1 MKIKDAIKKGKL
13 PEVNVSIIFQILDNL
28 GIRVSLNKRT
38 EDYDIDDKL
47 IDRVRQI
54 ANASINYSKYN
65 NEVNNDIKTTHN
77 ALMSRYDLLID
88 KYTDILSKMQKDP
101 SKKIDLDNINI
112 EDFQDYFK
120 SDVSS
125 LTFQIDFLNK
135 LKQSYDSVIKGISLT
150 SDNLGFNSSVLSNV
164 DKNTLK
170 NTNRK
175 VGETEIEIQEAEE
188 ELDKLNKM
196 NVTSKFKQRRVDN
209 RKRHLEER
217 LNKLNNKKGKLQ
229 SKQTRIVNK
238 GSDKY
243 IEIKK
248 REFEVLFEEAENIS
262 NYQTQMSENQITQKG
277 IRQDI
282 QSTQEELANLR
293 GKKGIGATVQRG
305 MLNIENIR
313 LQRSEASL
321 KKQEEKIRALNEK
334 KGSCTLASQI
344 MRNRA
349 NNYAM

>member
-1 MKIKDAIKKGKL
+1 
-13 PEVNVSIIFQILDNL
+13 
-28 GIRVSLNKRT
+28 
-38 EDYDIDDKL
+38 
-47 IDRVRQI
+47 
-54 ANASINYSKYN
+54 
-65 NEVNNDIKTTHN
+65 
-77 ALMSRYDLLID
+77 
-88 KYTDILSKMQKDP
+88 
-101 SKKIDLDNINI
+101 
-112 EDFQDYFK
+112 
-120 SDVSS
+120 
-125 LTFQIDFLNK
+125 
-135 LKQSYDSVIKGISLT
+135 
-150 SDNLGFNSSVLSNV
+150 
-164 DKNTLK
+164 
-170 NTNRK
+170 
-175 VGETEIEIQEAEE
+175 
-188 ELDKLNKM
+188 M

-248 REFEVLFEEAENIS
+248 REFEVLFEEAENMS

>member
-13 PEVNVSIIFQILDNL
+13 PKVNTNTIFQILDNL
-28 GIRVSLNKRT
+28 GIRVSLDKRT
-38 EDYDIDDKL
+38 EDYDIDDRL

-65 NEVNNDIKTTHN
+65 NEVNNDIKSTHN
-77 ALMSRYDLLID
+77 TLMARYDFLIA

-120 SDVSS
+120 GDVSS

-135 LKQSYDSVIKGISLT
+135 LKTSYDNVIKGISLT
-150 SDNLGFNSSVLSNV
+150 SDNLGFDTNVLNNT

-170 NTNRK
+170 STNRK
-175 VGETEIEIQEAEE
+175 VGETEIEIQEVQE

-238 GSDKY
+238 GSSKY

-248 REFEVLFEEAENIS
+248 REFEVLFDEAENMS
-262 NYQTQMSENQITQKG
+262 NYQTQMNENQMTQSG
-277 IRQDI
+277 IREDI
-282 QSTQEELANLR
+282 RSTQEELENLR
-293 GKKGIGATVQRG
+293 GKTGIGATIQRG

-321 KKQEEKIRALNEK
+321 KKQEERIRALNEK

-344 MRNRA
+344 MRNRV
-349 NNYAM
+349 NSYAM

>member
-13 PEVNVSIIFQILDNL
+13 PKVNTNTIFQILDNL
-28 GIRVSLNKRT
+28 GIRVSLDKRT
-38 EDYDIDDKL
+38 EDYDIDDRL

-65 NEVNNDIKTTHN
+65 NEVNNDIKSTHN
-77 ALMSRYDLLID
+77 TLMARYDFLIA

-120 SDVSS
+120 GDVSS

-135 LKQSYDSVIKGISLT
+135 LKTSYDNVIKGISLT
-150 SDNLGFNSSVLSNV
+150 SDNLGFDTNVLNNT

-170 NTNRK
+170 STNRK
-175 VGETEIEIQEAEE
+175 VGETEIEIQEVQE

-238 GSDKY
+238 GSSKY

-248 REFEVLFEEAENIS
+248 KEFEVLFEEAENMS
-262 NYQTQMSENQITQKG
+262 NYQTQMSENQITQSG
-277 IRQDI
+277 IREDI
-282 QSTQEELANLR
+282 RSTQEELENLR
-293 GKKGIGATVQRG
+293 GKTGIGATIQRG

-321 KKQEEKIRALNEK
+321 KKQEERIRALNEK

-344 MRNRA
+344 MRNRV
-349 NNYAM
+349 NSYAM

>member
-13 PEVNVSIIFQILDNL
+13 PKVNTSAIFQILDNL
-28 GIRVSLNKRT
+28 GIRVSLDKRT
-38 EDYDIDDKL
+38 EDYDIDDRL

-65 NEVNNDIKTTHN
+65 NEVNNDIKSTHN
-77 ALMSRYDLLID
+77 TLMARYDLLIA

-101 SKKIDLDNINI
+101 SNKIDLDNINI

-120 SDVSS
+120 GDVSA

-135 LKQSYDSVIKGISLT
+135 LKTSYDNVIKGINLT
-150 SDNLGFNSSVLSNV
+150 SDNLGFDTNVLNSA

-170 NTNRK
+170 STNRK
-175 VGETEIEIQEAEE
+175 VGETEIEIQEAKE

-196 NVTSKFKQRRVDN
+196 NITSKFKQRRVDN

-229 SKQTRIVNK
+229 SKQTKIVNK
-238 GSDKY
+238 GSSKY

-248 REFEVLFEEAENIS
+248 REFEVLFEEAENMS
-262 NYQTQMSENQITQKG
+262 NYQTQMSENQMAQSG
-277 IRQDI
+277 IREDI
-282 QSTQEELANLR
+282 RSTQEELANLR
-293 GKKGIGATVQRG
+293 GKNGIGATIQKG

-321 KKQEEKIRALNEK
+321 KKQEERIRALNEK

-344 MRNRA
+344 MRNRVDS
-349 NNYAM
+349 YAM